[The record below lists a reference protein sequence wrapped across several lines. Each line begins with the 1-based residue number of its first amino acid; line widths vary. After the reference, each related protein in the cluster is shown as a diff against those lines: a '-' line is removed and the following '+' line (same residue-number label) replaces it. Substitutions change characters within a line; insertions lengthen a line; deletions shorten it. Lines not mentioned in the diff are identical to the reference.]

1 MNIYNI
7 RELYAYGDGDCITPT
22 MGVSIDPGYALAQY
36 WNTTEGK
43 IVNTDF
49 SVHNAKLFPQGYS
62 SLEGKFVVP
71 ESGTWHIGSPTSTAL
86 TFDSSGNCTTSGYSG
101 KFKLSTIEVDSITL
115 PCLIICGNLASAT
128 DLTTKHIY
136 FVGKY
141 NGLKFTCHQEITVQI
156 AMADAYDIIVSVLDD
171 KGNSGDTVIA
181 NKQDSVTLSPYL
193 IRGGVNVAGATYTWE
208 QLTGGAWK
216 TITHTAGVTEIS
228 GNGVLKIFEAAV
240 YGLEHFRVTATLG
253 TTVVRKVIDI
263 ADTSDVLYLDDG
275 CSTSA
280 GVKTGETVTF
290 NPKVYVRETNV
301 PDTQHNW
308 KFAFTVINGKTGDVL
323 MTANTSLRL
332 TYDTIK
338 GYGNRIKVQ
347 TRAYF

>member
-71 ESGTWHIGSPTSTAL
+71 ESGTWHIGSPSSNAL
-86 TFDSSGNCTTSGYSG
+86 TFDASGKCTTSGYTS

-115 PCLIICGNLASAT
+115 PCLVICGNLASAT

-136 FVGKY
+136 FVGQY
-141 NGLKFTCHQEITVQI
+141 NGMQFTCHQEITVQI
-156 AMADAYDIIVSVLDD
+156 AMADSYDIMVSVLDD
-171 KGNSGDTVIA
+171 EGNSGDTVIA

-208 QLTGGAWK
+208 QLTGGDWK
-216 TITHTAGVTEIS
+216 TIKHTAGVTEIS
-228 GNGVLKIFEAAV
+228 GGVLKIFEAAV

-263 ADTSDVLYLDDG
+263 ADTSDVYYLDDG

-290 NPKVYVRETNV
+290 NPKVYVRATNV
-301 PDTQHNW
+301 PDTQYNW

-323 MTANTSLRL
+323 MTANTSLKL

-338 GYGNRIKVQ
+338 GYGSRIKVQ

>member
-7 RELYAYGDGDCITPT
+7 RELYAYADGDCITPT

-43 IVNTDF
+43 IVSTDF
-49 SVHNAKLFPQGYS
+49 SVHNAKLYPQGYS
-62 SLEGKFVVP
+62 SLEGKVVVP
-71 ESGTWHIGSPTSTAL
+71 ESGTWHIGSPSSNAL
-86 TFDSSGNCTTSGYSG
+86 TFDASGKCTTSGYTS
-101 KFKLSTIEVDSITL
+101 KFKLSTIVVNSVTL
-115 PCLIICGNLASAT
+115 PCLVICGNLASAT

-136 FVGKY
+136 FVGHY
-141 NGLKFTCHQEITVQI
+141 NGLQFTCHQEITVQI

-171 KGNSGDTVIA
+171 EGNSGDTVIA

-208 QLTGGAWK
+208 QLTGGDWK
-216 TITHTAGVTEIS
+216 TIKHTAGVTEIS
-228 GNGVLKIFEAAV
+228 GGVLKIFEAAV

-263 ADTSDVLYLDDG
+263 ADTSDVYYLDDG

-301 PDTQHNW
+301 PDTQNNW

-323 MTANTSLRL
+323 MTANTSLKL
-332 TYDTIK
+332 TYETIK
-338 GYGNRIKVQ
+338 GYGSRIKVQ